1 VRLPVE
7 AFEPTRN
14 QRRTLRLNAD
24 LQLRSVPAHLDP
36 EHFDLYRRYIA
47 GRHPGGGM
55 DNPSTQQYLE
65 FLTASWCETRF
76 LEIRLKDRL
85 LAVAVIDVM
94 GDALSAVYTFYDPGF
109 PKRSLG
115 KFAVLQEIA
124 AAQAERRQWLY
135 LGYWI
140 DGCRKMC
147 YKTDYQP
154 LEYFFNGRWS
164 ATPPPLQALT
174 NTAQSSI

>member
-1 VRLPVE
+1 M
-7 AFEPTRN
+7 RN
-14 QRRTLRLNAD
+14 
-24 LQLRSVPAHLDP
+24 VPAHLDA

-47 GRHPGGGM
+47 GRHSGGGM
-55 DNPSTQQYLE
+55 DNPSAQQYME

-76 LEIRLKDRL
+76 LEIRLRERL
-85 LAVAVIDVM
+85 LAIAVIDVM
-94 GDALSAVYTFYDPGF
+94 GDALSAVYTFYDPDL
-109 PKRSLG
+109 PRRSLG

-124 AAQAERRQWLY
+124 AARAEGRRWLY

-140 DGCRKMC
+140 EGCRKMR

-164 ATPPPLQALT
+164 SEAPPLSALT
-174 NTAQSSI
+174 EVRTTPV